1 MRNMKKR
8 FSIVLLCAL
17 LVFASCAHALSGTE
31 IAVLKIGK
39 ADAII
44 ITTAEH
50 AVLIDAGEEEDAE
63 EILTF
68 LASKRIQALDA
79 MIITHFDKDH
89 LGGADGILAGI
100 EVRVVYDAD
109 YESDSKQYGE
119 YLSALTAVGV
129 ERMRVSK
136 PLELVYGGVQLSLMP
151 TALETEEDN
160 DNSLVISVAD
170 AWHTFLFAG
179 DAEEARIDELL
190 AGGIAQHD
198 LLKMPH
204 HGRTKDNLAGFLDA
218 VAPSIAIITDSDK
231 NPADAETL
239 ALLSTRGIDTYET
252 RDGDI
257 RVVSSPSG
265 LSVMQ

>member
-1 MRNMKKR
+1 MKKR
-8 FSIVLLCAL
+8 FSIVFLCAL
-17 LVFASCAHALSGTE
+17 LVFSSCAHALSGTE

-50 AVLIDAGEEEDAE
+50 TILIDAGEEEDAE

-68 LASKRIQALDA
+68 LASKRIQTLDA

-89 LGGADGILAGI
+89 VGGADGILEGI
-100 EVRVVYDAD
+100 EVRMVYDAD
-109 YESDSKQYGE
+109 YESGSKQYGE
-119 YLSALTAVGV
+119 YLDALNASGV
-129 ERMRVSK
+129 ERMRVSQ
-136 PLELVYGGVQLSLMP
+136 PLELVYGGLQLSLMP
-151 TALETEEDN
+151 AALETQDDN
-160 DNSLVISVAD
+160 DNSLVISMAD

-190 AGGIAQHD
+190 ADGITPHN

-204 HGRTKDNLAGFLDA
+204 HGRMKDNLADFLDA
-218 VAPSIAIITDSDK
+218 VGPDIAIITDSDK
-231 NPADAETL
+231 NPADNETL
-239 ALLSTRGIDTYET
+239 ALLSARGIDTYET

-257 RVVSSPSG
+257 RVISSSSG